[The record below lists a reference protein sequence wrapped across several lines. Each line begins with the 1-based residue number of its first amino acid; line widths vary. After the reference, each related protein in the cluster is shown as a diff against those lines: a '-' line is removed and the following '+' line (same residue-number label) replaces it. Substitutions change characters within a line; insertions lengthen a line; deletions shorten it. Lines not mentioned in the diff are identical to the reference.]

1 MKKKLQT
8 HRFKYIG
15 ECANSSAFLTIATE
29 LLYFTHLHFVK
40 IYDYLVLLFSII
52 FLFILKGDLNVICS
66 RQMLIDTHYHC
77 NALKIIF
84 LTA

>member
-15 ECANSSAFLTIATE
+15 ECATSSAFLTIATE